1 MAIVI
6 KEINVKT
13 TIERSPNINK
23 GVDTKDIYQLKREI
37 LREVKDIVKR
47 EVKRNNER

>member
-23 GVDTKDIYQLKREI
+23 GVDMKNIYQLKREI
-37 LREVKDIVKR
+37 LSEVKDIVKR